1 MGKKRCSFVKKG
13 KQHCRNLVID
23 GFTFCEVHISEID
36 SLIKYSV
43 PDHIV
48 LEPSDNG
55 RGFIFDSN
63 LGHIYFLNST
73 GLYIYSMMRENK
85 LITVIAKAVAKRYG
99 IGSSKFLCDF
109 RNFYDNL
116 MEMGLIAPY
125 EEA

>member
-13 KQHCRNLVID
+13 KRNCRNLAIE
-23 GFTFCEVHISEID
+23 GFTFCETHISKVD

-48 LEPSDNG
+48 LEPSDNDQ
-55 RGFIFDSN
+55 GFIFDSN

-85 LITVIAKAVAKRYG
+85 PITVIVKAVARRYG
-99 IGSSKFLCDF
+99 TGSSKFLSDF

-116 MEMGLIAPY
+116 MEMGLIVPN
-125 EEA
+125 EDD

>member
-1 MGKKRCSFVKKG
+1 MGKKRCSVVKKG
-13 KQHCRNLVID
+13 KPHCRNSVIE
-23 GFTFCEVHISEID
+23 GFTFCESHISKAD
-36 SLIKYSV
+36 SLIKYRV

-55 RGFIFDSN
+55 QGFIFDSN

-85 LITVIAKAVAKRYG
+85 LITVIVKAVARRYG
-99 IGSSKFLCDF
+99 TGSSKFLSDF

-116 MEMGLIAPY
+116 MEMGLIVPN
-125 EEA
+125 EDD